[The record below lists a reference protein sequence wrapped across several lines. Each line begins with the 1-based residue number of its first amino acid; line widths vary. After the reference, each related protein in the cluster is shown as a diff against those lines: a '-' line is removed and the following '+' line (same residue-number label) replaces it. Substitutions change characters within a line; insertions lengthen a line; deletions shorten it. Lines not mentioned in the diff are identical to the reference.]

1 MWCWHVIVNRQS
13 ADGYDYHKLYG
24 APPPA
29 EQTIRTTSLKK
40 GFIDQDLWRQGHS
53 KSGTQ
58 RFFMKY
64 RKVPCSWKMRL
75 PCDAHFSWVENLLMF
90 CKTWCFCSIVSCSLI
105 EECSLVHL
113 FQFCGK
119 MVPHKLACKSECLQT
134 LQRRILMEF
143 KPMSLC
149 KLVGQ
154 FASWFVTVENYV
166 WLVDLTS
173 PSPPVCGANITWL
186 L

>member
-24 APPPA
+24 TPPPA

-75 PCDAHFSWVENLLMF
+75 PCDAHFSRVENLLMF
-90 CKTWCFCSIVSCSLI
+90 CRAWCVCPVVSCSLI
-105 EECSLVHL
+105 EECSLWCIFLSSVERWHHINWHV
-113 FQFCGK
+113 K
-119 MVPHKLACKSECLQT
+119 VT
-134 LQRRILMEF
+134 
-143 KPMSLC
+143 LC
-149 KLVGQ
+149 KHCKEVFRWNSNPWA
-154 FASWFVTVENYV
+154 FANKRTVMQA
-166 WLVDLTS
+166 DLQQLRS
-173 PSPPVCGANITWL
+173 MFGW
-186 L
+186 

>member
-24 APPPA
+24 APPPT

-64 RKVPCSWKMRL
+64 RKVWCSWKMRL
-75 PCDAHFSWVENLLMF
+75 PCDAHFSRVENIF
-90 CKTWCFCSIVSCSLI
+90 WCFVKHDLFVVTSCSLTK
-105 EECSLVHL
+105 ECSLWYIFLSSVERWYHIIWHVKVTL
-113 FQFCGK
+113 
-119 MVPHKLACKSECLQT
+119 CKHSKKGFWWNSNPWALQT
-134 LQRRILMEF
+134 RRTTLQ
-143 KPMSLC
+143 
-149 KLVGQ
+149 
-154 FASWFVTVENYV
+154 A
-166 WLVDLTS
+166 DL
-173 PSPPVCGANITWL
+173 
-186 L
+186 